1 MVYSDGIISCHCVI
15 VVCFVLWMR
24 EREKIYIVVSYFRI
38 LPCTV
43 QHSTAEPPIY
53 VGIYVDDFIYYSKL
67 DKVKEWFKQQ
77 LKSHVKVDFMGDGS
91 WFLGQHYEWNTDKSD
106 GSVWC
111 HVSQKAFIDRI
122 KDNGIPVDD
131 RKDFIRKYQ

>member
-1 MVYSDGIISCHCVI
+1 MCG
-15 VVCFVLWMR
+15 
-24 EREKIYIVVSYFRI
+24 
-38 LPCTV
+38 
-43 QHSTAEPPIY
+43 TAEPPIY

-122 KDNGIPVDD
+122 KDNGIPADD